1 LVQEQEVQ
9 QLKRLMLKS
18 KIHGARL
25 TDTRLNYEGSITID
39 ADLLHAVDMLPGVQ
53 VHVLN
58 LANGS
63 RIVTYV
69 IEAPAGSRTV
79 MLNGPAART
88 GQVGDQIIIL
98 SYCEISDEEARSFKP
113 LVILVGDNNVPKQGS

>member
-39 ADLLHAVDMLPGVQ
+39 ADLLHAADMLPGEQ

>member
-1 LVQEQEVQ
+1 
-9 QLKRLMLKS
+9 MLKS

-25 TDTRLNYEGSITID
+25 TDTRLHYEGSIAID
-39 ADLLHAVDMLPGVQ
+39 ADLLHAADMLPGEQ

-63 RIVTYV
+63 RIITYV

-113 LVILVGDNNVPKQGS
+113 LVVLVGDNNVLKRGS